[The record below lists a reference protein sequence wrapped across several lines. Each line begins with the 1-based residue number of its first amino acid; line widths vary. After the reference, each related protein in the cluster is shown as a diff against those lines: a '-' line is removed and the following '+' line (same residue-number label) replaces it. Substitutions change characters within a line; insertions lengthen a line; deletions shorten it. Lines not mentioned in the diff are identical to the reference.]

1 MADAPPTA
9 TPPAR
14 RVAIVA
20 DAGFYVGPALSRE
33 LAARGH
39 DLVLGD
45 PAGGLVDELQA
56 AGAAVESVTGVRN
69 LAAPESAPALVHA
82 AVDRFGRVDAAV
94 AFSGQIVTGRFV
106 NSTVEDLRKVL
117 AGCVEAPYQ
126 FLKAAVEPMIAQ
138 GDGQIL
144 VITSASAARPTPGAP
159 LYSSARAGATMLCK
173 NVADEVARHGV
184 QVNAVGTNFMDFPEF
199 LKATGADDPEVRTL
213 IEAQVPLGRLGTMD
227 EFASFC
233 MPFIDG
239 TSRFTTGQFVAY
251 AGGWA

>member
-1 MADAPPTA
+1 MPENT
-9 TPPAR
+9 R
-14 RVAIVA
+14 RVAIVGDGA
-20 DAGFYVGPALSRE
+20 FYVGPALARS

-39 DLVLGD
+39 DLVIGD
-45 PAGGLVDELQA
+45 ADAELVSELTK
-56 AGAAVESVTGVRN
+56 AGATVEAVPGVRN
-69 LAAPESAPALVHA
+69 LTKPESAPRLVEAALE
-82 AVDRFGRVDAAV
+82 RFGRVDSAV

-106 NSTVEDLRKVL
+106 NSTLDDLRTVVG
-117 AGCVEAPYQ
+117 GCLEAPYH
-126 FLKAAVEPMIAQ
+126 FLKAAVAPMIER

-144 VITSASAARPTPGAP
+144 VITSAAAARPTPGAP
-159 LYSSARAGATMLCK
+159 LYSAARAGATMLTK
-173 NVADEVARHGV
+173 NVASEVARHGV

-199 LKATGADDPEVRTL
+199 LAASGATNPEVRAKL
-213 IEAQVPLGRLGTMD
+213 EAQVPLGRLGTME

>member
-1 MADAPPTA
+1 MADAPSTA
-9 TPPAR
+9 TPAAR

-39 DLVLGD
+39 DVVLGD
-45 PAGGLVDELQA
+45 PPDELVAELEA
-56 AGAAVESVTGVRN
+56 AGAAVESVAGVRN
-69 LAAPESAPALVHA
+69 LAHPDSAPALVGA
-82 AVDRFGRVDAAV
+82 ALERFGRIDAAV

-117 AGCVEAPYQ
+117 AGCLEAPYH
-126 FLKAAVEPMIAQ
+126 FLKAAVAPMIAQ

-199 LKATGADDPEVRTL
+199 LKATGADDPEVRKL
-213 IEAQVPLGRLGTMD
+213 VEAQVPLGRLGTMD